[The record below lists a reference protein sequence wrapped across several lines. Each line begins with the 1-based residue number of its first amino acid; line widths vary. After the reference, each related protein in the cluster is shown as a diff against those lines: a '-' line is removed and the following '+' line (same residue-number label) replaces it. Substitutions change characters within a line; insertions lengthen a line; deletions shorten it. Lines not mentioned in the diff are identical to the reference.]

1 MDKKPILQNYQLFKV
16 WLLIAIYILSF
27 FAGSLQYTYAQD
39 KPQNVLEKQPN
50 NIEDI
55 ISQLDKVIN
64 DEKKPGL
71 LLCIVKKDS
80 VLYDNGLGF
89 ADLDTK
95 RMVDKQTLF
104 RMGSITKT
112 FTSMAILSLAAEG
125 KIKLTD
131 EIKKIAPEIIFE
143 NSWEATN
150 PVRIIHLLEHTAGF
164 DDVHFKAIYNPKSKD
179 FSSLDAVKVN
189 SNSLISRWQPGERY
203 SYSNPGYAI
212 LGYLIEKYSGKPWNE
227 YIKEKL
233 LLPLGMNHTNFDLRI
248 TQNGKYATAYKLE
261 KNINSEIPFYA
272 MYDGA
277 SGSLNSTSEDMAKFV
292 QFFLNDWEIN
302 GIPWLP
308 VSVLNDMETGR
319 SSLAAENGM
328 LDCYGMGNSPT
339 AFDAKVIFH
348 GHNGGFP
355 GFLSKFAYNRK
366 LGVGYAICNNNET
379 DNSEIVKILTD
390 FLTQNQPNPK
400 PIYQRINTE
409 TMKPYFGYYQFMS
422 PRYELLGFIES
433 LLNVYSFEPANDK
446 LLEESTFGE
455 RDTLVQVSVNKFRKS
470 NFKIAT
476 FLFATNVRGEEI
488 LIRNGEYYSKVNVIW
503 LRLQQCLF
511 VLSLVA
517 ILVGFLMGFG
527 WLISVCI
534 KKQNWASFE
543 FMAFPF
549 IIASLFISF
558 TYAVLYI
565 SENYLKSLFINGYT
579 ITIFIGTLLFAIF
592 SLVNIF
598 LLLKKWNKQKSRWL
612 NYFLLTLAILYCYLD
627 FILFQNNWIGLRTWA
642 Y

>member
-1 MDKKPILQNYQLFKV
+1 MDKKQILQNYQLFKG
-16 WLLIAIYILSF
+16 WFLIATYLLFF
-27 FAGSLQYTYAQD
+27 FAGSLQNTYAQD
-39 KPQNVLEKQPN
+39 KPQNVIDKQPN
-50 NIEDI
+50 KIEDI

-71 LLCIVKKDS
+71 LLCIVKEDS

-89 ADLDTK
+89 ADLSKK
-95 RMVDKQTLF
+95 RMVDKHTLF

-112 FTSMAILSLAAEG
+112 FTSLAILSLVAEG
-125 KIKLTD
+125 KIKLLD
-131 EIKKIAPEIIFE
+131 ELKIIAPEIPFE
-143 NSWEATN
+143 NSWEVTS
-150 PVRIIHLLEHTAGF
+150 PVRVIHLLEHTAGF
-164 DDVHFKAIYNPKSKD
+164 DDLHFKAIYNPYNYDLST
-179 FSSLDAVKVN
+179 LDAVKIN
-189 SNSLISRWQPGERY
+189 SNSLKCRWQPGERY
-203 SYSNPGYAI
+203 SYANPDYTI
-212 LGYLIEKYSGKPWNE
+212 LGYLIEKYSGLPWNE

-233 LLPLGMNHTNFDLRI
+233 LLPLGMTNTNFELRI
-248 TQNGKYATAYKLE
+248 PLNGSYATAYKLRE
-261 KNINSEIPFYA
+261 NRNIEIPFYA

-277 SGSLNSTSEDMAKFV
+277 SGSLNSCSEDMAKFV

-319 SSLAAENGM
+319 SSLEAKNGM
-328 LDCYGMGNSPT
+328 TNCYGMGNSPT
-339 AFDAKVIFH
+339 TFDAKVIFH

-355 GFLSKFAYNRK
+355 GFLSKFAYNRE

-379 DNSEIVKILTD
+379 DNSEIIKILTD
-390 FLTQNQPNPK
+390 FLTQNQPNPQ
-400 PIYQRINTE
+400 PVSQSINTE

-455 RDTLVQVSVNKFRKS
+455 RDTLVQVSNNKFRKS
-470 NFKIAT
+470 NFNIAT
-476 FLFATNVRGEEI
+476 FLFATNERGEEI
-488 LIRNGEYYSKVNVIW
+488 LIRNGEYFSKVNVIW
-503 LRLQQCLF
+503 LRFQQCLF

-517 ILVGFLMGFG
+517 ILVGFLMGIG

-534 KKQNWASFE
+534 KKQNGARFK

-558 TYAVLYI
+558 VYAILYI
-565 SENYLKSLFINGYT
+565 SENYLKSPFINGYT
-579 ITIFIGTLLFAIF
+579 ITIFIGTLLFALF
-592 SLVNIF
+592 SLINIF
-598 LLLKKWNKQKSRWL
+598 LLLKNWNKQKSRWL
-612 NYFLLTLAILYCYLD
+612 NYLLLTLALLYCYLG
-627 FILFQNNWIGLRTWA
+627 FILFQNNWIGLRTWV